1 MTRQTTLFVS
11 GFSTRTRA
19 RDLAYEFERYG
30 PLIRCD
36 IPAPRNSSSKP
47 YAFVEFE
54 DDRDAREAYYEMR
67 DARFEGYRLDVQFAK
82 NTPSA
87 SWRYEAGG
95 SRRRSRSPRRGRSPP
110 RRRRSP
116 SPPRRRRSPSPRG
129 RSPSPRG
136 RRPRSPSPAGD
147 RRRGS
152 ASRSP
157 VRASQDRQAAHE
169 DDVNMSPARGSRSPE
184 RRSSK
189 DERAVDSG
197 RSMSP
202 RRRSVSPR
210 PRSISPR
217 GRSITP
223 RDRSMTP

>member
-1 MTRQTTLFVS
+1 
-11 GFSTRTRA
+11 GFSGRTRA

-136 RRPRSPSPAGD
+136 RRPRSTSPAGY
-147 RRRGS
+147 RRRS
-152 ASRSP
+152 SSRSP
-157 VRASQDRQAAHE
+157 VRASEDRQAARD
-169 DDVNMSPARGSRSPE
+169 DDVNMSPAPGSRSPE
-184 RRSSK
+184 HRASK
-189 DERAVDSG
+189 DGLVDGG
-197 RSMSP
+197 RSI
-202 RRRSVSPR
+202 SPR
-210 PRSISPR
+210 PRSNSPR
-217 GRSITP
+217 ARSITPRPRSITP